1 MTPFINESSY
11 DCIAMLRVYYSIVGC
26 VGIALVLVLQK
37 ERVDVESVDYV
48 IRVFEP
54 KMRRT
59 GRYYY

>member
-1 MTPFINESSY
+1 
-11 DCIAMLRVYYSIVGC
+11 MLRVYYSIVGC